1 MGILCGKAECMWR
14 GEEVVKAASGGG
26 AAQTELNIQLK
37 LDSWNFSADK
47 AY

>member
-14 GEEVVKAASGGG
+14 FEEVVKAASGGG

-37 LDSWNFSADK
+37 LDTWDFSADK
-47 AY
+47 VY